1 MNISIWLKT
10 NFQMLMAF
18 FHVNCIIYAWMFA
31 TGQVV
36 SLFCKKMRTM
46 TTCINGTT
54 ALLKTVQALNIPGL
68 TKTKTGPLIL
78 GAGATIDAKLLE
90 VTLKKNALTMELT
103 VGRLAFSD
111 KTTRTAFTHTLLNGI
126 QKSNVISIVLLTVE
140 SWTSIIIT
148 CVNGTTSLNSFIEP
162 DWPLSVFGQVFIQ
175 SNLAKL

>member
-18 FHVNCIIYAWMFA
+18 FHVNYIIYAWMYV

-36 SLFCKKMRTM
+36 SLFCKKMRPM
-46 TTCINGTT
+46 TTCINGMI

-68 TKTKTGPLIL
+68 TKMRTEPLIL

-90 VTLKKNALTMELT
+90 VTLKKNALPMELT
-103 VGRLAFSD
+103 VGRLVLSD

-140 SWTSIIIT
+140 SWPSIIIT
-148 CVNGTTSLNSFIEP
+148 CANGTTSLNSFIEP
-162 DWPLSVFGQVFIQ
+162 DWLPSVFGQVLFY
-175 SNLAKL
+175 LT